1 MATRIQ
7 KRRDTAANWT
17 AVNPVLAQGEEGIE
31 LDTNKEKIGNGTTAW
46 NSLPYKT
53 LGLTPSAIGAAT
65 AAQGAKADS
74 AVQPAGLTKAAV
86 GLGNVD
92 NTSDANKPV
101 STAQAAALA
110 VKADTTSVVAAVAA
124 HEAAADPH
132 PGYLTAA
139 EGNAA
144 YATAAQGT
152 KADTAIQPGN
162 PALSDPRTPTAH
174 KSSHS
179 AGGNDALSPADI
191 GAVSTSDSRLSDSR
205 EWSAD
210 TISQAEAET
219 GIATTRRAFTALRV
233 FQAIASWW
241 NGSAAK
247 TKLDGIQDGAQANV
261 STNLSYDAATRTLA
275 SSTGSPAVLPLFGS
289 SAAGLVPAGG
299 GGTTKYLREDGA
311 FEEPPGAGG
320 FPGGSNTQIQ
330 FNDGGTFGG
339 DIDLTYNKTTN
350 LLTSKGDILL
360 DDGGSFTT
368 TLQTVTATA
377 NRTISFPDATG
388 TVALVGGS
396 SGQVL
401 VNTNG
406 AVAGLSTL
414 TADASGNLTLTA
426 RLINAFNAAA
436 SAPAKLFSGTWFT
449 GGTSTTTKPHVLIEP
464 AGTSSTHWN
473 TGGTGWGV
481 NGPPGFAGDLAW
493 LGVNGTSFFR
503 LSSGSGLSIN
513 GTVAGNTFRD
523 GGGAFQLDGN
533 GLRIRSDRVFGI
545 GTDAFGTNADVL
557 WRRDGAGIWATYN
570 GANPQTVRIYNT
582 FTSATNFERAKLE
595 WSSNILRLGT
605 EKGTAG
611 GTARDME
618 FQTDGVTRITL
629 KADGAIL
636 FSNIP
641 TTNPNVAGQLWSDAN
656 DGGTLKLSAG

>member
-1 MATRIQ
+1 
-7 KRRDTAANWT
+7 
-17 AVNPVLAQGEEGIE
+17 
-31 LDTNKEKIGNGTTAW
+31 
-46 NSLPYKT
+46 
-53 LGLTPSAIGAAT
+53 
-65 AAQGAKADS
+65 
-74 AVQPAGLTKAAV
+74 LTKAAV

-92 NTSDANKPV
+92 NTSDVNKPV

-110 VKADTTSVVAAVAA
+110 VKADTTAVVAAVAA

-144 YATAAQGT
+144 YATAAQG
-152 KADTAIQPGN
+152 ALAASAIQPGN

-174 KSSHS
+174 KSSH
-179 AGGNDALSPADI
+179 AVGGSDALSPADI

-210 TISQAEAET
+210 TISQAEAEA
-219 GIATTRRAFTALRV
+219 GSATTRRAFTALRV
-233 FQAIASWW
+233 FQSIASWW

-247 TKLDGIQDGAQANV
+247 TKLDGIQEGAQANV
-261 STNLSYDAATRTLA
+261 ATNLSYDAATRNLT

-289 SAAGLVPAGG
+289 GTAGLVPASG

-311 FEEPPGAGG
+311 FAEPPGAGG

-406 AVAGLSTL
+406 AVAGLGTL
-414 TADASGNLTLTA
+414 TADSSGNLTLTA
-426 RLINAFNAAA
+426 RLINAFNSLA

-570 GANPQTVRIYNT
+570 GVNPQTVRIYNT
-582 FTSATNFERAKLE
+582 FTTDTNFERGKTAWERSTSDGVVTGSIAGTTLIVTALT
-595 WSSNILRLGT
+595 SGALAVGQIITGTNVLSGTRITALGTGTGGTGTYTVSQSQTVASTTITGGAPAFRLGT
-605 EKGTAG
+605 EKGSGG

-618 FQTDGVTRITL
+618 LQSDGITRITL
-629 KADGAIL
+629 KAAGAIL
-636 FSNIP
+636 FSGIP
-641 TTNPNVAGQLWSDAN
+641 TTNPNVAGQLWN
-656 DGGTLKLSAG
+656 DGGTLKISA